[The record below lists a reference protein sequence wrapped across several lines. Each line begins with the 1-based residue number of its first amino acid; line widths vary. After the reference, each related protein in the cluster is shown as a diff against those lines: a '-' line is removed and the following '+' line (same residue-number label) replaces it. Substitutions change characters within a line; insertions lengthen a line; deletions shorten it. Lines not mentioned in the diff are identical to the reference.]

1 MTAISRDHGDYPI
14 FDVSTQSVAQT
25 MGRLWSRGCWPFW
38 VSRLQ
43 LGITRIS
50 KPALLLLPI

>member
-25 MGRLWSRGCWPFW
+25 MGLAPSLSNWSVHLEIPLEVFQVDC
-38 VSRLQ
+38 
-43 LGITRIS
+43 T
-50 KPALLLLPI
+50 